1 MTTHFK
7 YKEVPEAIFLHQL
20 VPQVGEIPVLSET
33 FEINWLPV
41 LGPTTTCL
49 VRHMARS
56 IRDGVLEGPFTP
68 EELLAPLGV
77 HQSVIARKAIARG
90 IQFRVFMIEGPVI
103 AVPTT
108 MPARPATR
116 AKRDREEAA

>member
-1 MTTHFK
+1 MTVHFT
-7 YKEVPEAIFLHQL
+7 YTDVPEAIFLHQL

-49 VRHMARS
+49 VRRLARS

-77 HQSVIARKAIARG
+77 HQKVIVRKAIARG
-90 IQFRVFMIEGPVI
+90 IQFQVLRIEGPVI

-108 MPARPATR
+108 MPARPAIKT
-116 AKRDREEAA
+116 KREREEAA